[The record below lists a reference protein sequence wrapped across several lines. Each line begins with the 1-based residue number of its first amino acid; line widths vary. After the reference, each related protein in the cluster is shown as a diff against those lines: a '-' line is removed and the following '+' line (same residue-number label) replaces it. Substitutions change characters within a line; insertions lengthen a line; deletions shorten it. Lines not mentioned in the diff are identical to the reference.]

1 MGKAIPMQ
9 PWITLKGAGS
19 SSTAVV
25 QPASQ
30 WLNGENF
37 QQAAIDMLVLQNTS
51 TAGNANI
58 VLQTAV
64 SAEGPWTDLA
74 TFGLGYCRTIKY
86 FTSNEPG
93 TDQFERFI
101 RWQIDRSAA
110 TNWETSFRIC
120 AVMK

>member
-1 MGKAIPMQ
+1 
-9 PWITLKGAGS
+9 
-19 SSTAVV
+19 
-25 QPASQ
+25 
-30 WLNGENF
+30 
-37 QQAAIDMLVLQNTS
+37 MLVLQNTS